1 MPAEPVA
8 TPNAPPVAG
17 PYSPAVRA
25 GDWLVLAGQVGLDA
39 AAGRLADGGTEGEAR
54 QALANI
60 TTVLADCGAGWD
72 DVAKVTIFVTDI
84 ADFAVV
90 NEAYG
95 AAVGDHRPA
104 RSTVQVAALP
114 AGAKIGRAHVELQSL
129 AYLVCRLLL
138 EKKKKHTNIEQ

>member
-60 TTVLADCGAGWD
+60 TTVLADCGYTAAGEPIESSEISSPPKYRD
-72 DVAKVTIFVTDI
+72 DCSYAF
-84 ADFAVV
+84 
-90 NEAYG
+90 
-95 AAVGDHRPA
+95 RP
-104 RSTVQVAALP
+104 QL
-114 AGAKIGRAHVELQSL
+114 
-129 AYLVCRLLL
+129 
-138 EKKKKHTNIEQ
+138 

>member
-1 MPAEPVA
+1 MPVDPVP

-25 GDWLVLAGQVGLDA
+25 GDWLVLAGQVGLDP
-39 AAGRLADGGTEGEAR
+39 AAGRLAEGGTAGEAR

-60 TTVLADCGAGWD
+60 TTVLTDCGAGWG
-72 DVAKVTIFVTDI
+72 DVAKVTIFLIDR
-84 ADFAVV
+84 AEFGVV

-95 AAVGDHRPA
+95 AVVGDHRPA

-114 AGAKIGRAHVELQSL
+114 AGARVEIEVW
-129 AYLVCRLLL
+129 AYKPV
-138 EKKKKHTNIEQ
+138 

>member
-39 AAGRLADGGTEGEAR
+39 AAGRLAEGGTEGEAR

-60 TTVLADCGAGWD
+60 TTGLADCGASWAHVPKG
-72 DVAKVTIFVTDI
+72 TGFVTHIPEFPRVD
-84 ADFAVV
+84 
-90 NEAYG
+90 
-95 AAVGDHRPA
+95 AAA
-104 RSTVQVAALP
+104 RAA
-114 AGAKIGRAHVELQSL
+114 GG
-129 AYLVCRLLL
+129 
-138 EKKKKHTNIEQ
+138 